1 MIPRIGVAISGGGF
15 RATCFGLGCLR
26 ALHDR
31 DLLRHVKVISGISGG
46 SLLTALY
53 AYGPES
59 FTEFDQ
65 AVTDI
70 LSDGLQRA
78 VITRAFNPAVAARN
92 LLGAARAGVIRHPSV
107 LRGSTR
113 TDALRYV
120 LAQRYFGSRTMSDV
134 THPGLDTVITATD
147 LRTKTAMRYGSAR
160 SAAWRYG
167 TLTQDI
173 PVSEAVAASAAFPL
187 LLPAVERRY
196 QFIDRHGVT
205 GDQVLYLTDGGVY
218 DNLGVSVLE
227 PGRSAAYTS
236 HVYDLDYVIACDA
249 GPGQPRVSGGHF
261 AATRLK
267 GSFDTVHKRA
277 QDGARARLHDFKASG
292 LLKDF
297 VHVYLGMEDRR
308 APAPIADLVPRELV
322 AEYPTNFAAM
332 SGESQDDIGLR
343 AEQLT
348 TSLLDRW
355 CPDLC

>member
-1 MIPRIGVAISGGGF
+1 VIPRIGVAVSGGGF
-15 RATCFGLGCLR
+15 RAACFGLGCLR
-26 ALHDR
+26 ALNDR

-59 FTEFDQ
+59 FAEFDQ
-65 AVTDI
+65 SVTDV
-70 LSDGLQRA
+70 LSDGLQLA
-78 VITRAFNPAVAARN
+78 VITRAFNPAVATRN
-92 LLGAARAGVIRHPSV
+92 LLGAARAGMIRHPKV

-113 TDALRYV
+113 TDALRHV
-120 LAQRYFGSRTMSDV
+120 LAQRCFGSRAMSQV
-134 THPGLDTVITATD
+134 THRGLDTVITATD

-173 PVSEAVAASAAFPL
+173 PVAEAVAASAAFPL

-196 QFIDRHGVT
+196 EFLDRRGIASDHL
-205 GDQVLYLTDGGVY
+205 LYLTDGGVY

-227 PGRSAAYTS
+227 PGRSAEYTS

-249 GPGQPRVSGGHF
+249 GPGEPRLSKGHF
-261 AATRLK
+261 AAARLK
-267 GSFDTVHKRA
+267 NSFDTVHKRA
-277 QDGARARLHDFKASG
+277 QDAARARLHDFKASG
-292 LLKDF
+292 RLKGF
-297 VHVYLGMEDRR
+297 VHVYLGIDDWRT
-308 APAPIADLVPRELV
+308 PTPIADLVPRSAV
-322 AEYPTNFAAM
+322 SDYPTNFAAM
-332 SGESQDDIGLR
+332 SPESMSDISLR

-348 TSLLDRW
+348 ASLLDRW